1 MDMSPLRKL
10 LGMIVAIAAMVLL
23 APVAASAHAG
33 HNERRAIA
41 FVANAMDH
49 AGNAGPSQMVA
60 QSPGA
65 AETGAV
71 LARPDVGP
79 ADEGA
84 CGSGCCFNTGC
95 CGATLIVEA
104 PRLDPPAGLP
114 LLVPDRPT
122 ARLSARSLSLL
133 EPPNLLV

>member
-1 MDMSPLRKL
+1 MSPLRKL

-23 APVAASAHAG
+23 APVAAYAHEG
-33 HNERRAIA
+33 HSERRAIA
-41 FVANAMDH
+41 FVANSMDH
-49 AGNAGPSQMVA
+49 AGHAGASQMVA

-65 AETGAV
+65 AETGA
-71 LARPDVGP
+71 ASAGPDVGLV
-79 ADEGA
+79 DEGA

-95 CGATLIVEA
+95 CGATLLVEA

-122 ARLSARSLSLL
+122 ACSSARSLSLL

>member
-10 LGMIVAIAAMVLL
+10 LGMIVAIVAMVLL
-23 APVAASAHAG
+23 APVVASAHEG
-33 HNERRAIA
+33 HSERRVIE

-49 AGNAGPSQMVA
+49 AGHAGASQMGT

-65 AETGAV
+65 VQTGAV

-79 ADEGA
+79 VDEGV

-95 CGATLIVEA
+95 CGATLLVEA
-104 PRLDPPAGLP
+104 PHLDPPAGLP

-122 ARLSARSLSLL
+122 ARSSARPFSLL